1 MTVDKRK
8 AVNTDNYSK
17 LVGHSDRNGHSFN
30 SVSIPSAQ
38 NTTLYE
44 APAYDHISITVHNLL
59 SDVNSGLTQLELAL
73 IELLFLNGLRV
84 SEVLQINARNITGN
98 GNIFVKGLKGSS
110 NRLVTPS
117 KYMSFWVDFRKNKLS
132 IPAYINRFYLYR
144 LFIKKGLYIIPAG
157 HSKKMVTHSFRHQF
171 VYNLLNSGQTIA
183 EIQRFMGH
191 KSINSTIHYVSKIK
205 SEKRLA

>member
-1 MTVDKRK
+1 MTAIKSKSVK
-8 AVNTDNYSK
+8 TDNYSK

-38 NTTLYE
+38 NKTLYE
-44 APAYDHISITVHNLL
+44 SHSYDHISVTVHKLL

-84 SEVLQINARNITGN
+84 SEVLQINAHNITNN
-98 GNIFVKGLKGSS
+98 GSIVIKGLKGSL

-117 KYMSFWVDFRKNKLS
+117 KYMFFWIDFKKNNLS

-144 LFIKKGLYIIPAG
+144 LFIKKGIFIIPSD
-157 HSKKMVTHSFRHQF
+157 HSKKMVTHSLRHQF

-183 EIQRFMGH
+183 EIQGFLGH
-191 KSINSTIHYVSKIK
+191 KSINSTIHYVSKIR
-205 SEKRLA
+205 SEKRLD